1 MSVASDPRVLPA
13 AAPELVTAR
22 RWSIPPIDGHIPQ
35 RGRLLRSDSPLDACA
50 AQIGRLE
57 KVREWDGRQPV
68 DQQHLRRQRGMG
80 FGHGWETAGRLR
92 CGRLPA
98 VSCQAQEVSDDPE
111 AVTESKA
118 SGIGPRHEWTAR
130 VHKVFCSRRMA
141 VRSMPPG
148 VLAQPVGAWRGLKV
162 QERAALPDDRGS
174 PVMAV
179 HDGHSQ
185 LGFPSGGLSEWKVCA
200 SQREGR
206 ASSCTQ
212 ANRCFVEFGAARK
225 ITL

>member
-68 DQQHLRRQRGMG
+68 DQQHLRRQMEMG
-80 FGHGWETAGRLR
+80 FGDGWETAGRLR
-92 CGRLPA
+92 GGRLPA
-98 VSCQAQEVSDDPE
+98 VSCQAQEISDDPE

-118 SGIGPRHEWTAR
+118 SGVGPRHEWTAR
-130 VHKVFCSRRMA
+130 VHKVFCARRMA
-141 VRSMPPG
+141 VRGMLPPPL
-148 VLAQPVGAWRGLKV
+148 VAW
-162 QERAALPDDRGS
+162 
-174 PVMAV
+174 
-179 HDGHSQ
+179 
-185 LGFPSGGLSEWKVCA
+185 
-200 SQREGR
+200 
-206 ASSCTQ
+206 
-212 ANRCFVEFGAARK
+212 
-225 ITL
+225 

>member
-22 RWSIPPIDGHIPQ
+22 RWSIPPIDWHIPQ

-118 SGIGPRHEWTAR
+118 SGVGPRHEWTAR
-130 VHKVFCSRRMA
+130 VHKVFCARRMA
-141 VRSMPPG
+141 VRGMPPG

-162 QERAALPDDRGS
+162 QERAALPGDRGS

-179 HDGHSQ
+179 HNGHCW
-185 LGFPSGGLSEWKVCA
+185 LP
-200 SQREGR
+200 
-206 ASSCTQ
+206 
-212 ANRCFVEFGAARK
+212 
-225 ITL
+225 